1 MSYIGQPLV
10 NSDYMMWSFV
20 GDGSDMTYPLSNFPV
35 SERSV
40 DPKDLLV
47 QIEGILQTPTV
58 GYMFD
63 NSTQTITFTSPP
75 RNTTNIVI
83 RINVIL

>member
-20 GDGSDMTYPLSNFPV
+20 GDGSDMTFTLSNFPV

-47 QIEGILQTPTV
+47 QIEGILQTPSV
-58 GYMFD
+58 GYGFD
-63 NSTQTITFTSPP
+63 NTTQVLTFTSPP
-75 RNTTNIVI
+75 PLSTNIVV
-83 RINVIL
+83 RMNVIL

>member
-58 GYMFD
+58 GYTFD

-75 RNTTNIVI
+75 PNTTNIVI